1 MAGMWDTLCALLASQ
16 LKNLSRAHVL
26 EALEGAAEDRSV
38 SLLAR
43 LTKAGVLSP
52 EEADLIRRMAD
63 AAAQAHQGDA
73 GAALN
78 SLGGE
83 AALWKALDPART
95 MPAPSGRTTTPMR
108 DSSFQFPET
117 SLIDPIH
124 EIPGRYTVT
133 SEHGRGG
140 MGRILL
146 AHDVKMG
153 RDIALKELL
162 PTSDTS
168 MILPEQSPVRYTAA
182 VAARFLQEGRIT
194 AGLEHPSIVPVYEIG
209 RRESGN
215 LYYTMKLVRGRSL
228 ARTLRACANLDERLA
243 LLPHFVDLCEAIAYA
258 HSRGVLHRDI
268 KPSNVMIGEFG
279 ETVVLDW
286 GLAKVKAQTED
297 PLEQQIRDTPR
308 RFVDKPTP
316 LPETKE
322 GQAMGTPEY
331 MPPEQAQGVPEKID
345 ERSDVYSLGV
355 VLYELLTGTTPF
367 RSDSASETMRRVVV
381 EVVPPVLEKEPDAPA
396 ELVSICEKA
405 LRKDPGERYQSAR
418 ELADEVK
425 RFQTGALVRTY
436 RYSLVELARRYYR
449 KHRAVLNVAGTAA
462 AIVLALALFSY
473 YQIYQARNR
482 EHAQRLLAEDARD
495 TAVVAEDKAQKA
507 RAEAEHTAYVAQI
520 RLLDAYIRSRNFA
533 RANTLVWD
541 IAEPRRNWEWGCL
554 LEQCNQDLLTLRGH
568 QGILF
573 RATFDRQGKRI
584 LTLAG
589 DRTARIWGTDGG
601 SPLTEIKTPYA
612 LVNDGQFSPD
622 ESSVALALWDGSARL
637 FDAVSGEERL
647 TFKGHTASVRSVR
660 FFPAGDRLVTAS
672 NDGTLRI
679 WNARTGE
686 QIDRLEDPGSEV
698 TGAYPSPD
706 GTTLVSTTSTGQL
719 RLWNPLQS
727 RAPLR
732 TLPGALPLYSAS
744 GALLCYVDH
753 GAAVVWD
760 LAADRERLRIE
771 PGTAQVLRARFSP
784 DDSLLVTAASDGTA
798 RLYQAGTGA
807 LLNSFNHGEETAD
820 AMFSPDQRLVL
831 LRSDAGLITVW
842 DAASGVRVT
851 SFTGHEAGI
860 AAAAFSPDSQRVVTA
875 SRDHTARVWDVYR
888 PMTRRGVFEQPSP
901 VSRIAV
907 SGNGERIAIVTQGC
921 VLALYEGR
929 TLRPAPAHWCF
940 SHFGAASAAL
950 SSDGALLAAPL
961 DGFTVFVLDTS
972 TGEALSTC
980 TVHRG
985 RVYATAFSP
994 GSDSVLTAGRDGT
1007 AHLWETRTARTLAVL
1022 KGHTRPL
1029 RCAAFSPDG
1038 ALLATGGDD
1047 CTVRLWDAQ
1056 TGAELH
1062 VLNKHTGSVN
1072 AVAFDPGG
1080 TRLLSASSDGS
1091 VLCWDPAN
1099 GETLSQFLGHADQV
1113 ASAQFSP
1120 DAARVL
1126 TASWDKTCRV
1136 WDAAS
1141 GDELVTFT
1149 TGEHPFLD
1157 AAFVPGTRNV
1167 LTGSWDG
1174 RVTAHFAGPWRQD
1187 QLEGAPGD
1195 SLQARYA
1202 AAKASRLSERWPG
1215 QDQTA
1220 PGAQA
1225 LVHTTVEHARER
1237 FERLLNLLGPG
1248 EAATA
1253 LDQGLA
1259 IEPGPVADAVKRLC
1273 LVPGDRL
1280 TRINDTRII
1289 DSASARTAISAF
1301 LANLTQPPR
1310 LQLGIFRENAPVDLS
1325 YVFHPQ
1331 TMVQQSASLPR
1342 ETARECLSYLE
1353 GVLTLG
1359 IEQFL
1364 RVNQDMNTRLGEP
1377 VPARDTLNGLWI
1389 PPETG
1394 DHGPVLCETL
1404 GIAVGDRVLKVN
1416 GARLESLDQIKG
1428 YIRAASSELAKDKP
1442 IRLEAVIE
1450 RGEFQVIQIT
1460 VEIP

>member
-1 MAGMWDTLCALLASQ
+1 
-16 LKNLSRAHVL
+16 
-26 EALEGAAEDRSV
+26 EDGSV

-95 MPAPSGRTTTPMR
+95 IPAPSGRTTTPMR

-381 EVVPPVLEKEPDAPA
+381 EVAPPVLEKEPDAPA

-507 RAEAEHTAYVAQI
+507 RAEAEYTAYVAQI

-533 RANTLVWD
+533 RANT
-541 IAEPRRNWEWGCL
+541 
-554 LEQCNQDLLTLRGH
+554 
-568 QGILF
+568 
-573 RATFDRQGKRI
+573 
-584 LTLAG
+584 
-589 DRTARIWGTDGG
+589 
-601 SPLTEIKTPYA
+601 
-612 LVNDGQFSPD
+612 
-622 ESSVALALWDGSARL
+622 
-637 FDAVSGEERL
+637 
-647 TFKGHTASVRSVR
+647 
-660 FFPAGDRLVTAS
+660 
-672 NDGTLRI
+672 
-679 WNARTGE
+679 
-686 QIDRLEDPGSEV
+686 
-698 TGAYPSPD
+698 
-706 GTTLVSTTSTGQL
+706 
-719 RLWNPLQS
+719 
-727 RAPLR
+727 
-732 TLPGALPLYSAS
+732 
-744 GALLCYVDH
+744 
-753 GAAVVWD
+753 
-760 LAADRERLRIE
+760 
-771 PGTAQVLRARFSP
+771 
-784 DDSLLVTAASDGTA
+784 
-798 RLYQAGTGA
+798 
-807 LLNSFNHGEETAD
+807 
-820 AMFSPDQRLVL
+820 
-831 LRSDAGLITVW
+831 
-842 DAASGVRVT
+842 
-851 SFTGHEAGI
+851 
-860 AAAAFSPDSQRVVTA
+860 
-875 SRDHTARVWDVYR
+875 
-888 PMTRRGVFEQPSP
+888 
-901 VSRIAV
+901 
-907 SGNGERIAIVTQGC
+907 
-921 VLALYEGR
+921 
-929 TLRPAPAHWCF
+929 
-940 SHFGAASAAL
+940 
-950 SSDGALLAAPL
+950 
-961 DGFTVFVLDTS
+961 
-972 TGEALSTC
+972 
-980 TVHRG
+980 
-985 RVYATAFSP
+985 
-994 GSDSVLTAGRDGT
+994 
-1007 AHLWETRTARTLAVL
+1007 
-1022 KGHTRPL
+1022 
-1029 RCAAFSPDG
+1029 
-1038 ALLATGGDD
+1038 
-1047 CTVRLWDAQ
+1047 
-1056 TGAELH
+1056 
-1062 VLNKHTGSVN
+1062 
-1072 AVAFDPGG
+1072 
-1080 TRLLSASSDGS
+1080 
-1091 VLCWDPAN
+1091 
-1099 GETLSQFLGHADQV
+1099 
-1113 ASAQFSP
+1113 
-1120 DAARVL
+1120 
-1126 TASWDKTCRV
+1126 
-1136 WDAAS
+1136 
-1141 GDELVTFT
+1141 
-1149 TGEHPFLD
+1149 
-1157 AAFVPGTRNV
+1157 
-1167 LTGSWDG
+1167 
-1174 RVTAHFAGPWRQD
+1174 
-1187 QLEGAPGD
+1187 
-1195 SLQARYA
+1195 
-1202 AAKASRLSERWPG
+1202 
-1215 QDQTA
+1215 
-1220 PGAQA
+1220 
-1225 LVHTTVEHARER
+1225 
-1237 FERLLNLLGPG
+1237 
-1248 EAATA
+1248 
-1253 LDQGLA
+1253 
-1259 IEPGPVADAVKRLC
+1259 
-1273 LVPGDRL
+1273 
-1280 TRINDTRII
+1280 
-1289 DSASARTAISAF
+1289 
-1301 LANLTQPPR
+1301 
-1310 LQLGIFRENAPVDLS
+1310 
-1325 YVFHPQ
+1325 
-1331 TMVQQSASLPR
+1331 
-1342 ETARECLSYLE
+1342 
-1353 GVLTLG
+1353 
-1359 IEQFL
+1359 
-1364 RVNQDMNTRLGEP
+1364 
-1377 VPARDTLNGLWI
+1377 
-1389 PPETG
+1389 
-1394 DHGPVLCETL
+1394 
-1404 GIAVGDRVLKVN
+1404 
-1416 GARLESLDQIKG
+1416 
-1428 YIRAASSELAKDKP
+1428 
-1442 IRLEAVIE
+1442 
-1450 RGEFQVIQIT
+1450 
-1460 VEIP
+1460 